1 MITPLEFEKKD
12 FKGAALGY
20 SKNSVDDF
28 FDKVKVDY
36 EKLYKENIELKDK
49 IAMLNDSI
57 SQYKSMEEVLK
68 TAMLAAQTSAE
79 EIKKNAQ
86 EKADYTEFDKV
97 VDKLEEIVNAP
108 EGTYTEE
115 TVKNAQ
121 DALDNIVAGTDK
133 DLPATEQGTLDE
145 ITSNLQDIVNS
156 AEKKADYTDYNNAK
170 SEAIFTK
177 IIQKE
182 F

>member
-12 FKGAALGY
+12 FKGAAIGY
-20 SKNSVDDF
+20 SRNSVDDF

-86 EKADYTEFDKV
+86 EKAENIIQESEYLAQKNREFSNQ
-97 VDKLEEIVNAP
+97 EII
-108 EGTYTEE
+108 
-115 TVKNAQ
+115 NAQ
-121 DALDNIVAGTDK
+121 AELDGIKKEMAIYKNQMETMLK
-133 DLPATEQGTLDE
+133 TQLE
-145 ITSNLQDIVNS
+145 ILEKSN
-156 AEKKADYTDYNNAK
+156 
-170 SEAIFTK
+170 
-177 IIQKE
+177 
-182 F
+182 